1 MTSPCDGPGAASS
14 GNCCIAEV
22 FLATGGIH
30 IKVEG
35 STQELGIFKISWAD
49 GKAEIV
55 LYFASVRVWKTSRN
69 NSLLM
74 QGQQRIP
81 MSGPHATLPGW
92 PSLVSMSH

>member
-35 STQELGIFKISWAD
+35 STQELGIFKISRAY

-55 LYFASVRVWKTSRN
+55 LYFDYMRIYKISLSD
-69 NSLLM
+69 SLLM
-74 QGQQRIP
+74 QGQQIIP
-81 MSGPHATLPGW
+81 MSGPHATRPGW
-92 PSLVSMSH
+92 PRVVSKAC

>member
-49 GKAEIV
+49 GKAEIA
-55 LYFASVRVWKTSRN
+55 LYFDCVRVWKISGRDL
-69 NSLLM
+69 LLM
-74 QGQQRIP
+74 QRQQSIP
-81 MSGPHATLPGW
+81 MSGPYTTK
-92 PSLVSMSH
+92 SE

>member
-35 STQELGIFKISWAD
+35 STQELGIFKSSWAD

-55 LYFASVRVWKTSRN
+55 LYFASVRVHN
-69 NSLLM
+69 NFCLLSNTESIRVVA
-74 QGQQRIP
+74 GK
-81 MSGPHATLPGW
+81 
-92 PSLVSMSH
+92 